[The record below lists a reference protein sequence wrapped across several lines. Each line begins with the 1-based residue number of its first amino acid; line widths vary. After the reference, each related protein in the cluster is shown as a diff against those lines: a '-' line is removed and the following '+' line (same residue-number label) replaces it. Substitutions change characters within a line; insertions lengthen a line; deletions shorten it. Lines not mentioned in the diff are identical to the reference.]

1 MLKIVNFILIMVVIV
16 SAFSLIRGRYQSRL
30 HYAKLDNLKTQTE
43 DLNKEYSRLQIEEGT
58 YSSNL
63 VLQDV
68 AMHKLNLIQ
77 PTKQNIVGMK

>member
-1 MLKIVNFILIMVVIV
+1 MLRIVNIILIVVVIV
-16 SAFSLIRGRYQSRL
+16 SAFSLIGTRYQSRL
-30 HYAKLDNLKTQTE
+30 HYAMLDSLKTQTG

-77 PTKQNIVGMK
+77 PTKQQIVGIK